1 MSELKPFTS
10 RELEKKLTAN
20 DEDLNRAFDASID
33 LVLTNMQPF
42 VQAADYAKEKLPGK
56 STLIVREREKLN
68 DTVK

>member
-1 MSELKPFTS
+1 MK
-10 RELEKKLTAN
+10 KKLTAN

-42 VQAADYAKEKLPGK
+42 VQAADYAKEKLSGK